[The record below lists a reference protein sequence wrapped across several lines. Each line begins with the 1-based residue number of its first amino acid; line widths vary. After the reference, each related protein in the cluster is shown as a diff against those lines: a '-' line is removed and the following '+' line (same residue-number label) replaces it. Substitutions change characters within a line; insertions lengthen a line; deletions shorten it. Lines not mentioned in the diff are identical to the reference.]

1 MKTSFE
7 LPYNKGFTL
16 LEILVVITILGIL
29 SAISVV
35 ALKDLYRY
43 SALKVSTNGVYRA
56 FTDAR
61 NRTLASEGDTVYGVF
76 VGTSSVTRFV
86 GSTYS
91 IGASTNKVYYFTGGV
106 SATGTIVSTALPVV
120 FTRLTGQPSASG
132 TVMMNNDTHTATNT
146 ITIYATGLIE

>member
-1 MKTSFE
+1 MKQ
-7 LPYNKGFTL
+7 LWKYKKGFTL
-16 LEILVVITILGIL
+16 LEIVIVIAILGIL

-43 SALKVSTNGVYRA
+43 SALKVSTNSVYRA

-61 NRTLASEGDTVYGVF
+61 NRTLASEGDSVYGVL

-86 GSTYS
+86 GDTYTV
-91 IGASTNKVYYFTGGV
+91 GASTNEVYSFSGGV
-106 SATGTIVSTALPVV
+106 AATGTIVTNGIPVI

-132 TVMMNNDTHTATNT
+132 TILMYNDTHTATNT
-146 ITIYATGLIE
+146 ITIYTTGLIE